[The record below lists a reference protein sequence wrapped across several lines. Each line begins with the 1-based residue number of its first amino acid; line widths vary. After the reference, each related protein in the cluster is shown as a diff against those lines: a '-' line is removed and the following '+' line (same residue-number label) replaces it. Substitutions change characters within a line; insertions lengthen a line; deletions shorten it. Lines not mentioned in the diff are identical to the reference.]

1 MKEKMRYICEMCGT
15 EYSTKE
21 EAEVCEASHE
31 KNVKVTKFEYVYSRV
46 MPKYVYVENA
56 DGTIKARYNLIGM
69 MDSRNTGKN

>member
-1 MKEKMRYICEMCGT
+1 MKKRIQYMCEICGT

-21 EAEVCEASHE
+21 KAEGCEASHE
-31 KNVKVTKFEYVYSRV
+31 KNVKLTKFEYVYGRA

>member
-1 MKEKMRYICEMCGT
+1 MKKRIQYVCEICGT

-31 KNVKVTKFEYVYSRV
+31 QNVKVTKFEYVYGMV

-56 DGTIKARYNLIGM
+56 DGTIKARYTLIGM

>member
-1 MKEKMRYICEMCGT
+1 MKKRIQYVCEICGT

-21 EAEVCEASHE
+21 EVEGCEASHE
-31 KNVKVTKFEYVYSRV
+31 KNVKLTKFEYVHGRV

>member
-1 MKEKMRYICEMCGT
+1 MKKRKQYICEMCGT
-15 EYSTKE
+15 GYSTKE
-21 EAEVCEASHE
+21 EAEGCEALHE
-31 KNVKVTKFEYVYSRV
+31 KNVKLTKFEYVHGRV

>member
-1 MKEKMRYICEMCGT
+1 MRERKQYVCEICGT
-15 EYSTKE
+15 VYSTKE
-21 EAEVCEASHE
+21 EAEGCETSHE
-31 KNVKVTKFEYVYSRV
+31 KNVKVTKFEYVYSMV

>member
-1 MKEKMRYICEMCGT
+1 MKKRIQYMCEICGT

-21 EAEVCEASHE
+21 KAEECEASHE
-31 KNVKVTKFEYVYSRV
+31 KNVKVTKFEYVHGRV

-69 MDSRNTGKN
+69 MDSRNTGNN

>member
-1 MKEKMRYICEMCGT
+1 MKKRTRYVCEICGT

-21 EAEVCEASHE
+21 KAEICEASHE
-31 KNVKVTKFEYVYSRV
+31 KNVKVTKFEYVYNV
-46 MPKYVYVENA
+46 EMPKYVYVENA

>member
-1 MKEKMRYICEMCGT
+1 MKKRMRYICEMCGT
-15 EYSTKE
+15 GYSTKE
-21 EAEVCEASHE
+21 EAEGCEALHE
-31 KNVKVTKFEYVYSRV
+31 KNVKVTKFEYVYGMV

>member
-1 MKEKMRYICEMCGT
+1 MKKRIQYMCEICGT

-21 EAEVCEASHE
+21 KAEGCEASHE
-31 KNVKVTKFEYVYSRV
+31 KNVKLTKFEYVYGRV

-69 MDSRNTGKN
+69 MDLRNTGKN